1 MSTIIKNANIL
12 SNGKI
17 LKNYDILISNNIIQD
32 IDKNIIVCDNNIINA
47 DGKYVISGLVNACF
61 QNEKNLK
68 NQAKNGVSTI
78 VFLKNDI
85 DTAKNIVSEGYNV
98 YAGIGAFT
106 SDDVLSEEALKVQYD
121 QVKSVGANVVLFAN
135 NSFECDEGQ
144 FFELLKFSKK
154 YGNIPIFTFTNETL
168 EEVGECDKKYGITP
182 IRLLEEYAILD
193 NPHMLLGVDNCD
205 KDDVEVL
212 GCHDTFACIT
222 PTRSLRCGNGVA
234 PVVSL
239 LKHNVKVCVGGD
251 NMLRELALVFDLQ
264 SGTLNEANV
273 ISINEYFNLA
283 SINANALL
291 GRNAGEV
298 KVGQIAD
305 LVILDNLNLLDLN
318 TSDVFCTIANGK
330 VIYRR

>member
-17 LKNYDILISNNIIQD
+17 FKNYDILIENNIIRE
-32 IDKNIIVCDNNIINA
+32 IDKNIIVCDNNIVNV
-47 DGKYVISGLVNACF
+47 DGKYVISGFVNACF
-61 QNEKNLK
+61 ENEKNLK

-85 DTAKNIVSEGYNV
+85 DAVKLAVSEGYNV
-98 YAGIGAFT
+98 YAGIGAFSGT
-106 SDDVLSEEALKVQYD
+106 DVLDEDSLKKQYD
-121 QVKSVGANVVLFAN
+121 AIKKVGAQVVLFAK

-193 NPHMLLGVDNCD
+193 NPHMLLGVENCD

-212 GCHDTFACIT
+212 GCHDVFTCVT
-222 PTRSLRCGNGVA
+222 PTKSLRNGNGVA

-239 LKHNVKVCVGGD
+239 LKHGVNICVGGD
-251 NMLRELALVFDLQ
+251 NMLKELALVYDLQ
-264 SGTLNEANV
+264 AGTLNEKDV
-273 ISINEYFNLA
+273 IALDEYFNFSSL
-283 SINANALL
+283 NANKLL
-291 GRNAGEV
+291 GRNAGEI

-305 LVILDNLNLLDLN
+305 LVILDDINLFDLN
-318 TSDVFCTIANGK
+318 TSDVYCTFANGK
-330 VIYRR
+330 MIYKR